1 MDISVVI
8 PLYNEEESLP
18 ELCTWIEKVMIENNF
33 VYEIIFVDDGS
44 NDQSW
49 KVIRRLRE
57 KNASVK
63 GIRFRRNYG
72 KSAALNEG
80 FQAARGKVI
89 ISMDADL
96 QDSPDEIPILYQMI
110 RDKGFDLVSGYKK
123 KRYDP
128 ISKTLPT
135 RLFNWVTRSVSGI
148 YLHDFNCGLKAYRQ
162 DVAKSIEIYG
172 ELHRYIPL
180 LAKWAGFRKI
190 GEKVVEHRARK
201 YGASKFGLSRF
212 INGFLDLITVTVVN
226 KYLKRPMHFFGIW
239 GLLIGMLGFAI
250 LAYLAIVKLL
260 FMQQLTERM
269 PAMFLGT
276 ILLLLGVQLFFT
288 GLLSELI
295 TRNSPIKNKNN
306 IAEKI

>member
-1 MDISVVI
+1 
-8 PLYNEEESLP
+8 
-18 ELCTWIEKVMIENNF
+18 
-33 VYEIIFVDDGS
+33 
-44 NDQSW
+44 
-49 KVIRRLRE
+49 
-57 KNASVK
+57 
-63 GIRFRRNYG
+63 
-72 KSAALNEG
+72 
-80 FQAARGKVI
+80 
-89 ISMDADL
+89 
-96 QDSPDEIPILYQMI
+96 
-110 RDKGFDLVSGYKK
+110 
-123 KRYDP
+123 
-128 ISKTLPT
+128 
-135 RLFNWVTRSVSGI
+135 
-148 YLHDFNCGLKAYRQ
+148 LKAYRQ

-295 TRNSPIKNKNN
+295 TRNSPIKNKYN